1 MPSVALT
8 GHPSTPDAIG
18 CRVAARVRRT
28 PEGALAL
35 VYTIEGDVSRVRW
48 PPPRS
53 PRRADDLWRRT
64 CCELFVA
71 ERGRTG
77 YYEYNFAP
85 STEWAVYRFAAYR
98 TGMSVAEDAGQPRI
112 SPRVCPNRI
121 ELTAVVDL
129 NTLSPPLAGADLRL
143 ALSAVIE
150 EASGRRS
157 YWALRHPPGQP
168 DFHHPDGF
176 ALALDR
182 IAPVSMLPRQQ
193 D

>member
-18 CRVAARVRRT
+18 CRVAVRVRRT
-28 PEGALAL
+28 SGGALAL
-35 VYTIEGDVSRVRW
+35 VYTIEGDVGGVRL

-53 PRRADDLWRRT
+53 PRRADELWRCT
-64 CCELFVA
+64 CCELFLA

-85 STEWAVYRFAAYR
+85 STEWAVYRFTAYR
-98 TGMSVAEDAGQPRI
+98 TGMSVVEDAGSPRI
-112 SPRVCPNRI
+112 SPRVRPNRI

-129 NTLSPPLAGADLRL
+129 NALSPPLAGADLRL

-150 EASGRRS
+150 EANGRRS
-157 YWALRHPPGQP
+157 YWALQHPPGQP
-168 DFHHPDGF
+168 DFHHPNSF

-182 IAPVSMLPRQQ
+182 IAPASEFPRQP